1 MGGRARTATLRRA
14 RPWCMKAA
22 LVLVTLDDVD
32 VKLWGRTLLAGVS
45 FALREGESWAIFG
58 GNGAG
63 KTTLLRLLRGDAW
76 PHPSSRGRRL
86 YHLEGEP
93 TESPIGAA
101 GRIALVSAEA
111 QDAYLRRD
119 WGVRLEDV
127 VRSGFTAGVW
137 PTEPLSAE
145 AEALVGRALGLVG
158 LERLRRRTML
168 EVSTG
173 EARRAL
179 LARALA
185 PRPRALLLDEFLNG
199 LDAASRD
206 LMLGAASELAR
217 EGVPLVLA
225 THRPE
230 EVPPAVERAAILEG
244 GRLVAAGPRSE
255 VEARW
260 RERPGA
266 ARSPPLPPPRHT
278 TAGDALFRVSGD
290 VLVDG
295 RRVLRGLD
303 WTMRR
308 GESWA
313 VRGPNGAGKSTF
325 LRLLLGEEHLAPGGR
340 IRRLDLGESP
350 SVWDV
355 KERVGLVA
363 PDLQARH
370 RADARGEEVVLSGFF
385 GSIGLGDSPTAEQ
398 RDAAARWMELLG
410 VGHLAARGVH
420 SLSYGEMRR
429 LLFARALVIDPEVL
443 LLDEPFNGLEPRAR
457 AEMMDLVDA
466 LCRSGRAVV
475 LVTHHDDEVVGA
487 VAREL
492 RLRDGRV
499 ERAGPLLAGP
509 GPR

>member
-1 MGGRARTATLRRA
+1 LA
-14 RPWCMKAA
+14 
-22 LVLVTLDDVD
+22 LVTLDDVD
-32 VKLWGRTLLAGVS
+32 VKLWGRTLLSGVS
-45 FALREGESWAIFG
+45 FALREGESWAVFG

-86 YHLEGEP
+86 YHLDGEP
-93 TESPIGAA
+93 SESPIGARE
-101 GRIALVSAEA
+101 RIALVSAEA

-119 WGVRLEDV
+119 WEVRLEDV

-137 PTEPLSAE
+137 PAEPLGPE
-145 AEALVGRALGLVG
+145 AERQVGRALALVG
-158 LERLRRRTML
+158 LEGLRRRTML

-206 LMLGAASELAR
+206 LLVGAVSELAR
-217 EGVPLVLA
+217 DGVPLVVA

-230 EVPPAVERAAILEG
+230 EVPGCVGRAAILDG
-244 GRLVAAGPRSE
+244 GRIYASGPRSE

-260 RERPGA
+260 RELSAAAGTPPVPA
-266 ARSPPLPPPRHT
+266 ARSSG
-278 TAGDALFRVSGD
+278 AGDVLFQVDGD

-295 RRVLRGLD
+295 RLVLRDLR

-313 VRGPNGAGKSTF
+313 VRGPNGSGKSTL

-350 SVWDV
+350 SVWEV
-355 KERVGLVA
+355 KARVGLVA

-370 RADARGEEVVLSGFF
+370 RADASGEDVVLSGFF
-385 GSIGLGDSPTAEQ
+385 GSIGLGDEPTAGQ
-398 RDAAARWMELLG
+398 RAAAARWMQALG
-410 VGHLAARGVH
+410 AGHLAARGVH
-420 SLSYGEMRR
+420 SMSYGEMRR
-429 LLFARALVIDPEVL
+429 LLFARALVTDPEVL
-443 LLDEPFNGLEPRAR
+443 LLDEPFNGLEPRVR
-457 AEMMDLVDA
+457 AELMALVDG
-466 LCRSGRAVV
+466 LCRSGRGVV

-487 VAREL
+487 IELEL

-499 ERAGPLLAGP
+499 ERAGPIRAAP
-509 GPR
+509 GPRPD